1 MADTLTLR
9 SPLQSWESRFTAL
22 PETTTI
28 SEEPFVAMVDLWV
41 DPSGP
46 GGAAA
51 AGSARCRRAADHPI
65 HGGRGSGHDAHLV
78 RAAGMAGDLQRSQ
91 R

>member
-22 PETTTI
+22 PDSTTI

-46 GGAAA
+46 GGDRGRRL
-51 AGSARCRRAADHPI
+51 AGCRRAADHSV
-65 HGGRGSGHDAHLV
+65 HGGRGFGHDAHLV
-78 RAAGMAGDLQRSQ
+78 RATRMAGHLP
-91 R
+91 

>member
-51 AGSARCRRAADHPI
+51 AGSVGVAALPTTAI